1 MRSSEPSHSSNNN
14 LFFLAVSKNK
24 ATVYE
29 YDVSCS
35 SRIVDDIE
43 EQIKRSEENG
53 LALPSESA
61 KRECTDGRKTATSNE
76 SAPPPTQVK
85 KTGNIKFNNDFILN
99 RGIRIYKEFEDV
111 ELATCTNDYKK
122 IILVKKSNLNVA
134 EIIDLPQGDDNT
146 NKGGTASSFQIRAKT
161 PIKAITSS
169 PKDSHL
175 VLYCQYKPE
184 VSPHNLFV
192 YNIGKAAGKKN
203 RYKKNTKGDDG
214 APGGR
219 GSHCAEEEERS
230 KEKSSTTLKET
241 PKKAPNTGGKKA
253 SGQGDHT
260 DHSDICYGDSCHRD
274 DNFGE
279 KIPVRV
285 DTLKS
290 YSSKMWPFYKWSENE
305 SLCAIRMNN
314 IIYVYKENNFTSYVS
329 KLTLENLE
337 FFDVSPEQGNKK
349 GGGEALI
356 ATYERGTKGKPSV
369 FKIFKSSDLSNH
381 VYSKSFFNSDEM
393 KLKWNKN
400 ATAVL
405 LNVHT
410 QVDKEKQYYYGLSNL
425 FFIDTSKFSEVNIM
439 TDRGQI
445 YDCIWSYNQNKFYV
459 CKGDIP
465 AEIVL
470 YDKCANIAHSFGRHK
485 FNTLRLNCSE
495 KLLLTGGFGNLSGD
509 ITLWN
514 TTTKKEVTKTKASC
528 AVICEF
534 FNDGKH
540 FLTAT
545 THPRLRV
552 DNHLKIFTHDG
563 FIVSRINFEEL
574 YNVII
579 LPFNKINFSETDAS
593 LGIYVEN
600 SNKQLYIHKQLGID
614 SKKTGVYRA
623 PGTSTTV
630 SAILNGF
637 MNAKKPTHKLSKPK
651 PPGANFVQE
660 KEKKT
665 TTTSKKKKK
674 KKNTQT
680 GENAPPG
687 EVEEDLPGDDEP

>member
-1 MRSSEPSHSSNNN
+1 MKSTEASNSNNN

-24 ATVYE
+24 ATIYE
-29 YDVSCS
+29 YDVRFSG
-35 SRIVDDIE
+35 RIVDDIE

-53 LALPSESA
+53 VPLPSESA
-61 KRECTDGRKTATSNE
+61 KRECVKGECTDGKQTTKNNGTVQ
-76 SAPPPTQVK
+76 PPTQVK
-85 KTGNIKFNNDFILN
+85 KTGNNKFNNDFVIN
-99 RGIRIYKEFEDV
+99 RGIRIYKEFDDV
-111 ELATCTNDYKK
+111 EVATCTNDYKK

-134 EIIDLPQGDDNT
+134 EMIDLLHGDDDT
-146 NKGGTASSFQIRAKT
+146 NRGEASSSFQIRAKT
-161 PIKAITSS
+161 PIKAICSS

-192 YNIGKAAGKKN
+192 YRIGKAAGKKN
-203 RYKKNTKGDDG
+203 KKKKCDG
-214 APGGR
+214 AVGD
-219 GSHCAEEEERS
+219 GSHCADEKTPNEKYS
-230 KEKSSTTLKET
+230 KF
-241 PKKAPNTGGKKA
+241 PKKTPNTDGKQM
-253 SGQGDHT
+253 SVHGNNTEDN
-260 DHSDICYGDSCHRD
+260 SNNEYGDSFQRD
-274 DNFGE
+274 DNPDE

-290 YSSKMWPFYKWSENE
+290 YSSKMWPFYKWIESE
-305 SLCAIRMNN
+305 SICAIRINN
-314 IIYVYKENNFTSYVS
+314 TIYVYKENNFSSYVS

-337 FFDVSPEQGNKK
+337 FFDVSPEQSNKK
-349 GGGEALI
+349 GGGEAFI
-356 ATYERGTKGKPSV
+356 ATYERGSKGKPSV
-369 FKIFKSSDLSNH
+369 FKLFKSSDLGNH

-425 FFIDTSKFSEVNIM
+425 FFIDTTKFSEVNIM

-470 YDKCANIAHSFGRHK
+470 YDKCANVAHSFGRHK

-514 TTTKKEVTKTKASC
+514 TSTKKEVTKTKASC
-528 AVICEF
+528 AVLCEF

-574 YNVII
+574 YNVTI
-579 LPFNKINFSETDAS
+579 LPFNKINFCESDAS
-593 LGIYVEN
+593 LGIYMEN

-623 PGTSTTV
+623 PGTSATA
-630 SAILNGF
+630 SAILSGF
-637 MNAKKPTHKLSKPK
+637 MNAKKPTQKLSKPK

-665 TTTSKKKKK
+665 TTSKKKNKK

-680 GENAPPG
+680 EDSAPPG
-687 EVEEDLPGDDEP
+687 EAEENAEGDEP